1 MLEEQATDDPADE
14 YLFFG
19 ETLSRARSD
28 RDLSTSASP
37 PPLKFLCRHSGPRE
51 DVLRFLDFVIAL
63 SYDMTQ

>member
-28 RDLSTSASP
+28 RDLSTSAS
-37 PPLKFLCRHSGPRE
+37 CPRPSSS
-51 DVLRFLDFVIAL
+51 VVILDEER
-63 SYDMTQ
+63 TC